1 MLRVNTWA
9 TRALST
15 LAHIVASISSP
26 RMPFRRTNPDRKDN
40 VRIFCRSNKQSV
52 FVCLDELNAEIAKQ
66 MAKNGEV
73 WQCLSCMWTTKYK
86 TRLWEHV
93 EAKHVTS
100 HGYNCPYCSK
110 FCSSKNAW
118 HQHKSKFHKGCWN
131 IIHFKCIDLETE
143 ISEKMEK
150 LGDVWQ
156 CRDCLWTTKYKTRLW
171 EHVEAIHVQSHGYNC
186 PFCAKFCPSK
196 KAWINHKSKFHKGC

>member
-1 MLRVNTWA
+1 M
-9 TRALST
+9 
-15 LAHIVASISSP
+15 
-26 RMPFRRTNPDRKDN
+26 
-40 VRIFCRSNKQSV
+40 
-52 FVCLDELNAEIAKQ
+52 KQ
-66 MAKNGEV
+66 MVKNGEV

-86 TRLWEHV
+86 TRLWEHI

-100 HGYNCPYCSK
+100 QGYNCPFCSK

-118 HQHKSKFHKGCWN
+118 HQHKSKFHKGCRN
-131 IIHFKCIDLETE
+131 KMPFPFLDLEAE

-150 LGDVWQ
+150 LEDFWQ

-171 EHVEAIHVQSHGYNC
+171 EHVEAIHVQSNGYNC

>member
-1 MLRVNTWA
+1 MFSWPE
-9 TRALST
+9 AL
-15 LAHIVASISSP
+15 
-26 RMPFRRTNPDRKDN
+26 D
-40 VRIFCRSNKQSV
+40 
-52 FVCLDELNAEIAKQ
+52 AEITKQ

-73 WQCLSCMWTTKYK
+73 WQCLSCLWTTKYK

-100 HGYNCPYCSK
+100 QGYSCPFCSK

-131 IIHFKCIDLETE
+131 KFFVELEVQ

-150 LGDVWQ
+150 IGDTWQ

-196 KAWINHKSKFHKGC
+196 KAWINHKSKFHKGCWTPIFNNFVFFKI